1 MISLKERETMKR
13 ICLFAI
19 LALLVA
25 IPLSLWAAENG
36 AELFANKCAGCHGDK
51 GEGKGDALPAVK
63 GIKKTDKQIVE
74 FLLKGE
80 NGKTM
85 HANAFSDVNEEQA
98 KAIAAF
104 IKSLK

>member
-1 MISLKERETMKR
+1 MKS
-13 ICLFAI
+13 ICIFAI

-36 AELFANKCAGCHGDK
+36 AELFASKCSGCHGEK
-51 GEGKGDALPAVK
+51 GEGKGAALPAVK
-63 GIKKTDKQIVE
+63 GTKKTDKQIVD

-80 NGKTM
+80 TGKTM
-85 HANAFSDVNEEQA
+85 HAGAFSDVNEEQA